1 MAAPDRTA
9 RPRQRA
15 DPGEEAWRLM
25 VELVF
30 SSISFPEVAAGFDLS
45 PPQAHLLRL
54 LGGGAEIPMSAM
66 AGHLHCDASNVTGI
80 VDRLEARG
88 LVARHADARDRRI
101 KRLALTEAGVRL
113 RAEFMDRLLETPPA
127 IASLS
132 AAEKRALRNAL
143 RAAQAGAAD

>member
-1 MAAPDRTA
+1 MAASDRTA
-9 RPRQRA
+9 RPRQRV

-54 LGGGAEIPMSAM
+54 LGGAEIPMSAM

-88 LVARHADARDRRI
+88 IVERHADARDRRI